1 MKYHHVH
8 YETHLHSGSMFQ
20 AANVSFPWGGV
31 MVGTWKFGGLL
42 VQMISQSHFGVAVFS
57 FQPFGFRGVM
67 QVGEKQPTDQLKKHE
82 SFANL
87 KNPQKVFQ
95 KFSCNDNDTN
105 QWYSYFNFRTR
116 LFFSTQLELWS
127 FKFPPQKG
135 DTSLPVTPSNPPTV
149 HHWEPYTAPPCFQL
163 PFARPQRLL
172 QPQPPGG
179 DASRVGNGPRHQL

>member
-1 MKYHHVH
+1 MDDCRACKK
-8 YETHLHSGSMFQ
+8 GPFQ
-20 AANVSFPWGGV
+20 KEKGV
-31 MVGTWKFGGLL
+31 PDFFRGYSLVNAWNLKIGGLL
-42 VQMISQSHFGVAVFS
+42 VQMISLFHFGAVFR
-57 FQPFGFRGVM
+57 FQPFGFWGVVM

-82 SFANL
+82 SFTNL